1 MSSDRLAYNNVNR
14 DNDNDVN
21 DVNDVTDDNDDNDVN
36 DNDDINDVAASIKII
51 TLFPREILTR
61 RRKVGLRRRRRVDP
75 KL

>member
-14 DNDNDVN
+14 DSDNDNSVN
-21 DVNDVTDDNDDNDVN
+21 DDDDDDDDDDN

-51 TLFPREILTR
+51 TLFPGEILTR

>member
-21 DVNDVTDDNDDNDVN
+21 DVTDVNDDDDDNDK
-36 DNDDINDVAASIKII
+36 DDINDVAASIKII
-51 TLFPREILTR
+51 TLFPGEILTR
-61 RRKVGLRRRRRVDP
+61 RRKVGLRRRRVDP

>member
-14 DNDNDVN
+14 DNDNNVN
-21 DVNDVTDDNDDNDVN
+21 DDDDDDDDNN

-51 TLFPREILTR
+51 TLFPGEILTR